1 MANQKKKQTLTKQ
14 HFSLREIHPLTE
26 NQEAT
31 FRSYYEGKNLMLH
44 GVAGTGKTYISMY
57 LALEEVLRQNSYY
70 NRVIVV
76 RSVVPSRDMGFLP
89 GNQKEKAKVYEEPYR
104 EICDD
109 LFGRGDGYDILR
121 MKNIVDFTTTSYL
134 RGVTFNDAIVIV
146 DECQNLNGHECDTV
160 ITRVGENSRIIFCG
174 DYKQTDL
181 NAKERTGFLDFH
193 HIVRSMNCFDFVEFG
208 VQDVV
213 RSGLVKEYILAKDR
227 MGIKL

>member
-1 MANQKKKQTLTKQ
+1 
-14 HFSLREIHPLTE
+14 
-26 NQEAT
+26 
-31 FRSYYEGKNLMLH
+31 MLH

-57 LALEEVLRQNSYY
+57 LALEEVLRQDSMY
-70 NRVIVV
+70 NNVIVV

-104 EICDD
+104 DICDS
-109 LFGRGDGYDILR
+109 LFGRGDGYDILAT
-121 MKNIVDFTTTSYL
+121 KGLVSFTTTSYL
-134 RGVTFNDAIVIV
+134 RGITFSDAIVIV

-181 NAKERTGFLDFH
+181 NCKERSGFLSFNQV
-193 HIVRSMNCFDFVEFG
+193 IKSMGCFDFIEFG

-213 RSGLVKEYILAKDR
+213 RSGLVKEYILAKER
-227 MGIKL
+227 MGVQL

>member
-1 MANQKKKQTLTKQ
+1 MSNKTKKKSQQ
-14 HFSLREIHPLTE
+14 HFSLRQTRPLTE
-26 NQEAT
+26 NQQTT
-31 FRSYYEGKNLMLH
+31 FESFYQGKNLMLH

-57 LALEEVLRQNSYY
+57 LALEEVLRQDSMY
-70 NRVIVV
+70 NNVIVV

-104 EICDD
+104 DICDS
-109 LFGRGDGYDILR
+109 LFGRGDGYDILAT
-121 MKNIVDFTTTSYL
+121 KGLVSFTTTSYL
-134 RGVTFNDAIVIV
+134 RGITFSDAIVIV

-181 NAKERTGFLDFH
+181 NCKERSGFLSFNQV
-193 HIVRSMNCFDFVEFG
+193 IKSMGCFDFIEFG

-213 RSGLVKEYILAKDR
+213 RSGLVKEYILAKER
-227 MGIKL
+227 MGVQL

>member
-1 MANQKKKQTLTKQ
+1 MANKTKKKSQQ
-14 HFSLREIHPLTE
+14 HFSLRQTRPLTE
-26 NQEAT
+26 NQQTT
-31 FRSYYEGKNLMLH
+31 FESFYQGKNLMLH

-57 LALEEVLRQNSYY
+57 LALEEVLKSDSLY
-70 NRVIVV
+70 NNVIVV

-104 EICDD
+104 DICDS
-109 LFGRGDGYDILR
+109 LFGRGDGYDILAT
-121 MKNIVDFTTTSYL
+121 KGLVTFTTTSYL
-134 RGVTFNDAIVIV
+134 RGITFSDAIVIV

-181 NAKERTGFLDFH
+181 NCKERSGFLNFNQV
-193 HIVRSMNCFDFVEFG
+193 IKSMGCFDFIEFG

-213 RSGLVKEYILAKDR
+213 RSGLVKEYILAKER
-227 MGIKL
+227 MNIQL